1 MRTAVRILL
10 RVALWTGIGAAL
22 LVTALVMLL
31 YSPWA
36 QEEIRAAAVRVL
48 NSAPGAEARLD
59 KLSLKLPLRLRVEGL
74 MMKQDGDTL
83 VAAGNADVDLSLL
96 PLLIGEIG
104 VNHLSVNDLHYQLGN
119 ADSLMMMVIK
129 ADTVDIS
136 PASVGLMPLRIGI
149 EDGRLSRLSVTLVS
163 KPDTVAKPPSDS
175 QTDMSIDI
183 TRLHLD
189 DFTYRMSMEP
199 TIDSLGA
206 TIGRGELRGGR
217 IDLKGQ
223 TITLKDLA
231 GSRLQ
236 AAYIAAPSTEA
247 PVVEPVPA
255 DTAQSAPWTIK
266 IENIDFSNSQAL
278 YTTRG
283 YEPQPGLD
291 FGYIQAYDMSL
302 KIKNFYNC
310 QADIS
315 LPLKL
320 RATERCG
327 LMLDA
332 EGTFAMADGK
342 MLFEDFNITT
352 PASELKAN
360 GYMGMGDMAAA
371 PVSLAAS
378 GSLGMPDVRL
388 AFPVAKP
395 YLLGFKDD
403 AIDLRFGVA
412 GSMADLGIDTA
423 EIIIN
428 RVAKL
433 RARGRI
439 ANMMEP
445 ELLSGRIDLSGSV
458 GNAAG
463 VLAPLL
469 EAIGLAVPPLTLEGR
484 VLMDRGAI
492 DATLTAA
499 TMQGRLALDAKYNG
513 NLESYDISLKT
524 NKFPVQA
531 FMPKMGVGRVTATVR
546 AKGRGFDLFSAKTVA
561 DVSIDAPQ
569 AEYGGYEYAGIS
581 AAAHLSDGNGKVE
594 ASVKTS
600 DVDVNLR
607 AAGNLSGN
615 TYDWAATLNGNHID
629 LKAIKM
635 TEDKADLAISLDA
648 KASVSSDFK
657 RMQASAA
664 LRDLTFDTPTSTY
677 ALTDVNAEFA
687 TCDTLT
693 SLLVTNRDLRA
704 TATLPHSLDSIM
716 ARVERLT
723 ALLDGQMA
731 EHQLHVDTLQKTMPR
746 FAFDLDAGSDNLI
759 NDILKESMA
768 RVGSVSL
775 SAAND
780 STLSLRGT
788 AINIIT
794 SDMRID
800 TAALDISQRADRLNL
815 LFTVDNRPG
824 NLDEFAHV
832 RLNGI
837 FNTNQLA
844 LRASQKNSQGVT
856 GYDLGAI
863 VALQADSTVNARV
876 FPLSPTIGYKPWQV
890 NFDNF
895 ISYHIP
901 TKRIDANL
909 RMSGEKSSLA
919 LYTQPSADSTYNDV
933 VLNITDLRLQDWL
946 AFNPFAPQI
955 EGNLSADV
963 NLRWAGGSDI
973 EGHGAISL
981 ADLYY
986 NRERV
991 GDFGIDMDVSTN
1003 TAGMVRAKAD
1013 LSVDGVKT
1021 ATISGN
1027 LNDSTALSP
1036 FNLDFSLIKFPL
1048 AVANPFLP
1056 EGTGR
1061 LAGTL
1066 NGEMLIS
1073 GDSKQPILNGE
1084 IYFEDAAFK
1093 LDMTNTSYA
1102 FSDVRIPVKDNLV
1115 QFNDFAV
1122 KGANE
1127 NPLRLNGRV
1136 DLKSVSSPTFDL
1148 SLNAKNMMVV
1158 NTRSAARGASLY
1170 GKAYIDLD
1178 ATAKGSMRFMAV
1190 KANLAVL
1197 SGTNVTYNLAFGQDA
1212 LQSPAETDMVKF
1224 VNFTDTA
1231 MVMRADSIEQQAM
1244 TMMLNAQ
1251 LTIQSGVTVVV
1262 DLPTSARDKVQ
1273 VQPQGTVNYTQMP
1286 LGDGRLTGRIDIN
1299 SGFARYTLPVVGSEK
1314 EFSIDPESYI
1324 AFNGNMLNPIL
1335 NLKAVDEV
1343 RANVTQTGQNSRLVN
1358 FDIILDVTGTL
1369 ETMNVKFDLATND
1382 DLTVANELQAMT
1394 AEQRANQAMN
1404 LLLYNMYTGPGTK
1417 GSANLGG
1424 NPLFSFLESQV
1435 NNWAANN
1442 IKGVDL
1448 QFGID
1453 QYNQTTNGATSQT
1466 MSYSYQVSKTLFN
1479 DRFKIVVGGNYSSN
1493 ADADENLSQ
1502 NLINDISFEYYLNDQ
1517 QTMLVKLFRHTGY
1530 ESILEGEVTQ
1540 TGVGFVY
1547 RRKISHLSQVLPK
1560 FMRPKRYRKVK

>member
-1 MRTAVRILL
+1 MKAVRMIL
-10 RVALWTGIGAAL
+10 RAALWIGIGLAL

-36 QEEIRAAAVRVL
+36 QEQMRQAALKMV
-48 NSAPGAEARLD
+48 NSQPGTELRLD
-59 KLSLKLPLRLRVEGL
+59 KLSLRLPMRLNVEGL
-74 MMKQDGDTL
+74 MMAQGGDTL
-83 VAAGNADVDLSLL
+83 VAVSKAEANVSLL
-96 PLLIGEIG
+96 PLLIGEVG
-104 VNHLSVNDLHYQLGN
+104 VNHLSVNDLHYQMGN

-129 ADTVDIS
+129 ADTVDIKPATVRLS
-136 PASVGLMPLRIGI
+136 PMKLAID
-149 EDGRLSRLSVTLVS
+149 DGRLSHAVVSLVM
-163 KPDTVAKPPSDS
+163 KPDTVTAPKSEN
-175 QTDMSIDI
+175 QMDMSIDI
-183 TRLHLD
+183 TRLRLD
-189 DFTYRMSMEP
+189 DFTYRMSMQP
-199 TIDSLGA
+199 MIDSLGA
-206 TIGRGELRGGR
+206 TIGQGELLDGR

-223 TITLKDLA
+223 TITLKDFT

-236 AAYIAAPSTEA
+236 AAYIAAPATEA
-247 PVVEPVPA
+247 AEPEPAPV
-255 DTAQSAPWTIK
+255 DTAQTAPWTIK
-266 IENIDFSNSQAL
+266 IDNIDFSQSQAL

-283 YEPQPGLD
+283 YVPQPGLD
-291 FGYIQAYDMSL
+291 FGYIQVSDLSL
-302 KIKNFYNC
+302 QVKDFYNQ
-310 QADIS
+310 QADIT

-320 RATERCG
+320 HGTERCG
-327 LMLDA
+327 VTLDA
-332 EGTFAMADGK
+332 TGTFAMADGK
-342 MLFEDFNITT
+342 MLFENFDIATG
-352 PASELKAN
+352 ASALKAN
-360 GYMGMGDMAAA
+360 GFMGIGDMASA
-371 PVSLAAS
+371 PVALSAS
-378 GSLGMPDVRL
+378 GSLGMADVRL
-388 AFPVAKP
+388 MFPIAKP

-403 AIDLRFGVA
+403 AIDLRLGLS

-423 EIIIN
+423 EIGIN
-428 RVAKL
+428 RVVKM
-433 RARGRI
+433 RAHGRI

-445 ELLSGRIDLSGSV
+445 NLLSGRLDIDGSV
-458 GNAAG
+458 GNANSAF
-463 VLAPLL
+463 APLL
-469 EAIGLAVPPLTLEGR
+469 AGTGMAIPPLTLDGR

-492 DATLTAA
+492 DGKLTAA
-499 TMQGRLALDAKYNG
+499 TMQGTLALDAKYNG
-513 NLESYDISLKT
+513 NVESYDIKLKT

-531 FMPKMGVGRVTATVR
+531 FMPKMGVGRVTANVN
-546 AKGRGFDLFSAKTVA
+546 AKGHGFDLFSDKTTA
-561 DVSIDAPQ
+561 DVSVDAPQ
-569 AEYGGYEYAGIS
+569 VEYGGYEYTGITMD
-581 AAAHLSDGNGKVE
+581 AHLSGGDGKVN
-594 ASVKTS
+594 AAVKTR
-600 DVDVNLR
+600 DVDVNLA
-607 AAGNLSGN
+607 AAGNLSGQ
-615 TYDWAATLNGNHID
+615 TYDWTASLNGEHID
-629 LKAIKM
+629 LKAIKI
-635 TEDKADLAISLDA
+635 TEDKADLALSLDA
-648 KASVSSDFK
+648 KASLSSDFK
-657 RMQASAA
+657 DMQATAT

-677 ALTDVNAEFA
+677 ALSDVLAHFA
-687 TCDTLT
+687 TSDTLT
-693 SLLVTNRDLRA
+693 SFLLTNRDLHARA
-704 TATLPHSLDSIM
+704 ELPHSLDSIM
-716 ARVERLT
+716 VRVGKLT
-723 ALLDGQMA
+723 ALLDQQMA
-731 EHQLHVDTLQKTMPR
+731 ERQLHVDTLQKVMPR
-746 FAFDLDAGSDNLI
+746 FAFDLEAGSNNLI
-759 NDILKESMA
+759 NDILKEKMMQ
-768 RVGSVSL
+768 VGRVSL
-775 SAAND
+775 TADND
-780 STLSLRGT
+780 STLSLRGQ
-788 AINIIT
+788 AMQIT
-794 SDMRID
+794 RGDMRID
-800 TAALDISQRADRLNL
+800 TAALAITQRADRLNL
-815 LFTVDNRPG
+815 IFTVDNRPG
-824 NLDEFAHV
+824 NLDEFAHL

-844 LRASQKNSQGVT
+844 LRASQKNSQGAT

-890 NFDNF
+890 NFDNY
-895 ISYHIP
+895 ITYHIP

-909 RMSGEKSSLA
+909 RMTGEKSSLA
-919 LYTQPSADSTYNDV
+919 LYTEPSADSTYNDV
-933 VLNITDLRLQDWL
+933 VLKIDDLRLQDWL
-946 AFNPFAPQI
+946 AINPFAPEI
-955 EGNLSADV
+955 SGDLSADV
-963 NLRWAGGSDI
+963 RLGWAGGNDI
-973 EGHGAISL
+973 KGNGTIEL

-991 GDFGIDMDVSTN
+991 GTFGIDMDVSTN

-1013 LSVDGVKT
+1013 LTVDGVKT
-1021 ATISGN
+1021 ATIAGN
-1027 LNDSTALSP
+1027 LNDSTTLSP

-1061 LAGTL
+1061 LTGTL

-1073 GDSKQPILNGE
+1073 GNSGQPILNGE
-1084 IYFEDAAFK
+1084 IYFENAALK

-1102 FSDVRIPVKDNLV
+1102 FSEVHIPVKDNLV

-1122 KGANE
+1122 MGANE
-1127 NPLRLNGRV
+1127 NPLRLNGQV

-1148 SLNAKNMMVV
+1148 NLNAKNMMVV
-1158 NTRSAARGASLY
+1158 NTRSASHGASLY
-1170 GKAYIDLD
+1170 GKGYIDLD
-1178 ATAKGSMRFMAV
+1178 ATAKGNMRFMSV

-1197 SGTNVTYNLAFGQDA
+1197 SGTNVTYNLSFNQSAM
-1212 LQSPAETDMVKF
+1212 QSPAETDMVKF

-1231 MVMRADSIEQQAM
+1231 MVARADSIAQEKM

-1314 EFSIDPESYI
+1314 EFTIDPESYI
-1324 AFNGNMLNPIL
+1324 AFNGDMLNPIL

-1343 RANVTQTGQNSRLVN
+1343 RANVTQTGQNSRLID

-1369 ETMNVKFDLATND
+1369 ETMNVKFDLETND
-1382 DLTVANELQAMT
+1382 DLTVANELQSMT

-1466 MSYSYQVSKTLFN
+1466 MTYSYQVSKTLFN

-1493 ADADENLSQ
+1493 ADAEENLSQ
-1502 NLINDISFEYYLNDQ
+1502 NLINDISFEYYLNDK

-1530 ESILEGEVTQ
+1530 ESILEGEITQ

-1547 RRKISHLSQVLPK
+1547 RRKIGHLSQVLPK
-1560 FMRPKRYRKVK
+1560 FMRPKRFRKVK